1 MRVAMAMEMIVGPA
15 RAPADRRTPERFA
28 ENAPDNAAGDGANRT
43 GNDEACL
50 PAPAAAP
57 TQSARAFGAATVTAP
72 SALAINTLLAKM
84 KLRIGLPS
92 AKTGWL
98 SRQIAQQDQP

>member
-1 MRVAMAMEMIVGPA
+1 
-15 RAPADRRTPERFA
+15 
-28 ENAPDNAAGDGANRT
+28 
-43 GNDEACL
+43 
-50 PAPAAAP
+50 
-57 TQSARAFGAATVTAP
+57 VTAP

-98 SRQIAQQDQP
+98 SRQIAQQDRP